1 VQTRKIQRW
10 YSKNQVAA
18 RYGVSSRSIER
29 WSERGKFPPGVQM
42 PNGHWYR
49 TDVQIEDHERSLVGG
64 RQLPESTEPALV
76 VPAG

>member
-1 VQTRKIQRW
+1 
-10 YSKNQVAA
+10 
-18 RYGVSSRSIER
+18 
-29 WSERGKFPPGVQM
+29 M
-42 PNGHWYR
+42 PNGHWYW